1 MKHATSAHARLK
13 VSGAGSTKQT
23 KEVMTSPS
31 GKTLT
36 FQRKRVNFELPELV
50 ADQLS
55 EYAEQTGRSKTEFVR
70 TAIGVFAILCD
81 EIAVGNR
88 VFVMQRDGKVALR
101 ELVLP
106 P

>member
-1 MKHATSAHARLK
+1 MKHATSARARLK
-13 VSGAGSTKQT
+13 AGDAGPTEQG
-23 KEVMTSPS
+23 KEVMASPS

-50 ADQLS
+50 ANQLS

-81 EIAVGNR
+81 EIATGNR
-88 VFVMQRDGKVALR
+88 VFVMQPDGKVALR